1 MCRYL
6 LVKDVKKA
14 IEGAKQKE
22 LESSETNDTKVEQSE
37 TVTDSVT
44 KSKADLEYEED
55 LKKAI
60 AMSLECEPS
69 TSNTTNEMSVNKIEE
84 PKKVYP
90 AEFSFLDNFTDADF
104 VSSSSSEDEEVATVK
119 LSQVAKTKLASA
131 QSYMLEYSGL
141 TPNEINSQINKV
153 IGNDKK
159 ISKVTKKAKSPTLPV
174 VIESVETVTSTVNE
188 DSSKDDSVE
197 IMSTSDSSDSE
208 SEKIKAKSN
217 VVVIDP
223 NLELNEDDDL
233 FADVFAVKSN
243 SVDSSVQSLDQT
255 SLITSSKLLIGRD
268 SNTASSIS
276 AESKLSD
283 DRDTEQIQDEFKNT
297 NVEVQE
303 KVNEILDTLPSSSS
317 LLKSTPENKKV
328 GIPKGPKLG
337 EKELN
342 ALKEQLQKDKVDLI
356 TERATKERMAENI
369 TDQMYQE
376 AQVNV
381 FLLCNKL
388 PFNN

>member
-14 IEGAKQKE
+14 IEGAKQME

-69 TSNTTNEMSVNKIEE
+69 TSNTTNIMSLNKIEE
-84 PKKVYP
+84 PKKADS

-159 ISKVTKKAKSPTLPV
+159 ISKVTKRAKLKSPTLPV
-174 VIESVETVTSTVNE
+174 VIESVEAVTSTVNE
-188 DSSKDDSVE
+188 DSCKDDSVE
-197 IMSTSDSSDSE
+197 VMSTSDSSDSE

-233 FADVFAVKSN
+233 FADVFAVKS
-243 SVDSSVQSLDQT
+243 DSVQSLDQN
-255 SLITSSKLLIGRD
+255 SLITSSKLLIGTD
-268 SNTASSIS
+268 SNTVSSIS

-283 DRDTEQIQDEFKNT
+283 ERDRTEQIEDEFKNT
-297 NVEVQE
+297 NGEVQE
-303 KVNEILDTLPSSSS
+303 KVNENLDTLPSSSS
-317 LLKSTPENKKV
+317 LLKSTPKNKMV

-381 FLLCNKL
+381 FFYFAINCL
-388 PFNN
+388 

>member
-14 IEGAKQKE
+14 IEGAKQME
-22 LESSETNDTKVEQSE
+22 LENLETNDTKVEQSE

-69 TSNTTNEMSVNKIEE
+69 TSNTTNIMSLNKIEE
-84 PKKVYP
+84 PKKADP
-90 AEFSFLDNFTDADF
+90 SEFSFLDNFTDADF

-159 ISKVTKKAKSPTLPV
+159 ISKVTKRAKLKSPTLPV
-174 VIESVETVTSTVNE
+174 VIESVEAVTSTVNE
-188 DSSKDDSVE
+188 DSRKDDSVE
-197 IMSTSDSSDSE
+197 VMSTSDSSDSE
-208 SEKIKAKSN
+208 SEKIKATSN

-233 FADVFAVKSN
+233 FADVFAVKS
-243 SVDSSVQSLDQT
+243 DSVQSLDQN
-255 SLITSSKLLIGRD
+255 SLITSSKLLIGTD
-268 SNTASSIS
+268 SNTVSSIS

-283 DRDTEQIQDEFKNT
+283 ERDTTEQMEDEFKNT
-297 NVEVQE
+297 NGEVQE
-303 KVNEILDTLPSSSS
+303 KVNENLDTLPSSSS
-317 LLKSTPENKKV
+317 LLKSTPENKMV

-381 FLLCNKL
+381 FFYFAINCL
-388 PFNN
+388 

>member
-14 IEGAKQKE
+14 IEGAKQME
-22 LESSETNDTKVEQSE
+22 LESLETNDTKVEQSE

-69 TSNTTNEMSVNKIEE
+69 TSNTTNITSLNKIEE
-84 PKKVYP
+84 PKKADLP
-90 AEFSFLDNFTDADF
+90 EFSFLDNFTDADF
-104 VSSSSSEDEEVATVK
+104 VSSSSSEEEEVATVK

-159 ISKVTKKAKSPTLPV
+159 ISKVTKRAKLKSPTLPV
-174 VIESVETVTSTVNE
+174 VIESVEAVTSTVNE
-188 DSSKDDSVE
+188 DSRKDDSVE
-197 IMSTSDSSDSE
+197 VMSTSDSSDSE
-208 SEKIKAKSN
+208 SEKIKATSN

-233 FADVFAVKSN
+233 FADVFAVKS
-243 SVDSSVQSLDQT
+243 DSVQSLDQN
-255 SLITSSKLLIGRD
+255 SLITSSKLLIGTD
-268 SNTASSIS
+268 SNTVSSIS

-283 DRDTEQIQDEFKNT
+283 ERDTTEQMEDEFKNT
-297 NVEVQE
+297 NGEVQE
-303 KVNEILDTLPSSSS
+303 KVNENLDTLPSSSS
-317 LLKSTPENKKV
+317 LLKSTPENKMV

-381 FLLCNKL
+381 FFYFAINCL
-388 PFNN
+388 